1 MADRGYT
8 TEEKIEKYLGGI
20 TIATGDAD
28 DYILAAQ
35 QYIENYTNRIF
46 KAGTSASSR
55 LFEGTNQ
62 AYLFID
68 ECVEVT
74 KVEIGNDNW
83 GDSFTE
89 ISASGSDRYYTMPAN
104 ASQDGFPIY
113 KLGLRTR
120 TFLAGDYPNQRITA
134 KWGYSTDVPA
144 DISQVATVIASGM
157 YNANRTKK
165 SGAINKKTLGEYEIS
180 YQDQQGFN
188 DLENAIS
195 VLNNYRK
202 IEL

>member
-1 MADRGYT
+1 MADKGYT

-20 TIATGDAD
+20 TIVTGEAA

-35 QYIENYTNRIF
+35 QYIDNYTNRSF
-46 KAGTSASSR
+46 KADSVASAR
-55 LFEGTNQ
+55 LFDGKNK

-68 ECVEVT
+68 ECIEVT
-74 KVEIGNDNW
+74 KVETGDDNW
-83 GDSFTE
+83 GDNFTE

-104 ASQDGFPIY
+104 ASQVGFPIY

-120 TFLAGDYPNQRITA
+120 TFSAGDYPNQRITA
-134 KWGYSTDVPA
+134 KWGYSENVPA

-180 YQDQQGFN
+180 FQDQKGFN
-188 DLENAIS
+188 DLENSVS
-195 VLNNYRK
+195 VLNNYKK
-202 IEL
+202 IYL